1 MKLVT
6 FSMAAIA
13 KAVDD
18 SRGFARIVEAVP
30 SSGAHAVGI
39 GSGLT
44 GLALWAEWAKHMTVF
59 VGLIVALVALAGGA
73 FYAAYW
79 GFKALREFLA
89 WKSKDPLPV
98 KPGAGEQP

>member
-6 FSMAAIA
+6 FSVADAA
-13 KAVDD
+13 KAFDEA
-18 SRGFARIVEAVP
+18 RGFARIVEAVP

-59 VGLIVALVALAGGA
+59 VGLIVAMVALAGGT

-79 GFKALREFLA
+79 GFKALREFRA
-89 WKSKDPLPV
+89 WRAKDPLPV
-98 KPGAGEQP
+98 KNQADESP

>member
-6 FSMAAIA
+6 FSMAALA

-18 SRGFARIVEAVP
+18 PRGFARIVEAIP
-30 SSGAHAVGI
+30 SGAAHAVGV

-44 GLALWAEWAKHMTVF
+44 GLALWAEWAKHLTVF

-79 GFKALREFLA
+79 GFKALREFRA
-89 WKSKDPLPV
+89 WRAKEPLPV
-98 KPGAGEQP
+98 KPGADGQP

>member
-1 MKLVT
+1 MKIVT
-6 FSMAAIA
+6 FSVAAIV

-30 SSGAHAVGI
+30 PSASHAVGV

-44 GLALWAEWAKHMTVF
+44 GLALWADWAKHITVF
-59 VGLIVALVALAGGA
+59 AGLGVALLALVGGT

-79 GFKALREFLA
+79 GFKALREFRA
-89 WKSKDPLPV
+89 WRAKEPIPV
-98 KPGAGEQP
+98 KPSVSE

>member
-13 KAVDD
+13 KAVDE
-18 SRGFARIVEAVP
+18 SRGFARVVDSIPTPA
-30 SSGAHAVGI
+30 AHAVGV

-44 GLALWAEWAKHMTVF
+44 GLALWAEWAKHLTVF
-59 VGLIVALVALAGGA
+59 VGLVVALVALAGGT

-79 GFKALREFLA
+79 GFKALREFRA
-89 WKSKDPLPV
+89 WRNKVPVRSKDE
-98 KPGAGEQP
+98 AGD